1 MRKGN
6 EMKSYIEIYSEDEDE
21 EDFEFPCY
29 WGCPIDK
36 DEEEVDNDW
45 YFPTEDN
52 YDDFI
57 GWD

>member
-1 MRKGN
+1 
-6 EMKSYIEIYSEDEDE
+6 MKSYIEIYSEDEDE

-52 YDDFI
+52 DDDFI